1 MDDFMEKKK
10 KTVWKIIKWI
20 SILGAVGC
28 LGFAGWYRWSEVQTQ
43 KEYEALQAQMAEQME
58 KEQQEKEQQYTL
70 EEIQGAEFTGEIEV
84 DVSAPEIPEGIL
96 QEAADNPVDFAQLKE
111 INAELY
117 AWIRIPGTQ
126 IDYPVAQHQGEDQSF
141 YLHHDMYQNP
151 RFSGCIYSENLNK
164 QDFTDPVTVL
174 YGHNM
179 KNGSMFQNLHQFR
192 KQEFFDEHQY
202 IYVYTPEKTYIYQ
215 IFAVYPYDDRHILK
229 SFDFSDEQVL
239 ADYLKDC
246 QNPHSME
253 ALVRSDVELTT
264 DMPILTL
271 STCIGGRTEERLL
284 VQAVL
289 LYEKE

>member
-10 KTVWKIIKWI
+10 KTGWKIVKWI

-43 KEYEALQAQMAEQME
+43 KEYEALQAQMAEQ
-58 KEQQEKEQQYTL
+58 KEKEQQYTL
-70 EEIQGAEFTGEIEV
+70 EEIQEAEFTGEIEV

-96 QEAADNPVDFAQLKE
+96 QEAEDNPVDFAQLKE

-126 IDYPVAQHQGEDQSF
+126 IDYPIAQRQGEDQSF

-202 IYVYTPEKTYIYQ
+202 IYIYTPEKTYIYQ

-239 ADYLKDC
+239 ADYLNEC

-264 DMPILTL
+264 DTPILTL

>member
-1 MDDFMEKKK
+1 MKKEKNQ
-10 KTVWKIIKWI
+10 KTGWKIIKWI
-20 SILGAVGC
+20 GILGCIGC
-28 LGFAGWYRWSEVQTQ
+28 FGFAGWYRWSEIQTQ
-43 KEYEALQAQMAEQME
+43 KEYEALQAQIA
-58 KEQQEKEQQYTL
+58 EQQEKAQQYTL
-70 EEIQGAEFTGEIEV
+70 EEIQEAEFTGEIQV
-84 DVSAPEIPEGIL
+84 DVPAPEIPEGVL
-96 QEAADNPVDFAQLKE
+96 LDAEDNPVDFTQLKE
-111 INAELY
+111 INPELY

-126 IDYPVAQHQGEDQSF
+126 IDYPVAQRQGEDQSF
-141 YLHHDMYQNP
+141 YLHHDMNQNP

-179 KNGSMFQNLHQFR
+179 KNGSMFQNLHLFR
-192 KQEFFDEHQY
+192 NQEFFDEHPF
-202 IYVYTPEKTYIYQ
+202 IYVYTAEKTYIYQ

-239 ADYLKDC
+239 ADYLHDC

-253 ALVRSDVELTT
+253 ALVRSDVSVTT
-264 DMPILTL
+264 KTPILTL

>member
-10 KTVWKIIKWI
+10 KTGWKIVKWI

-43 KEYEALQAQMAEQME
+43 KEYEALQAQMAEQ
-58 KEQQEKEQQYTL
+58 KEKEQQYTL
-70 EEIQGAEFTGEIEV
+70 EEIQEAEFTGEIEV

-96 QEAADNPVDFAQLKE
+96 QEAEDNPVDFARLKE

-151 RFSGCIYSENLNK
+151 RFSGCIYSENLNR

-202 IYVYTPEKTYIYQ
+202 IYVYTSEKTYIYQ

-239 ADYLKDC
+239 ADYLNEC

-264 DMPILTL
+264 DTPILTL

>member
-10 KTVWKIIKWI
+10 KTGWKIIKWI

-43 KEYEALQAQMAEQME
+43 KEYEALQAQMAEQ
-58 KEQQEKEQQYTL
+58 KEKEQQYTL
-70 EEIQGAEFTGEIEV
+70 KEIQEAEFTGEIEV

-96 QEAADNPVDFAQLKE
+96 QEAEDNPVDFAQLKE

-126 IDYPVAQHQGEDQSF
+126 IDYPIAQRQGEDQSF

-179 KNGSMFQNLHQFR
+179 KNGSMFQNLHKFR

-239 ADYLKDC
+239 ADYLNEC

-264 DMPILTL
+264 DTPILTL